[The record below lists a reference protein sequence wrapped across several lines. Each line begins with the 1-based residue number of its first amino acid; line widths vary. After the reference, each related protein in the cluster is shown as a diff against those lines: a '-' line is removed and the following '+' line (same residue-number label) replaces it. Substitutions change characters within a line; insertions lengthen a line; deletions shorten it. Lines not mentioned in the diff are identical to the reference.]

1 MLVNLAGQGITGS
14 KLEKVCELC
23 DISLNKNTVPGDTN
37 PMNPSGVRVG
47 TAAMT
52 TRGCRGEHMQLIA
65 GFLERAIKITQ
76 DAQAKYGI
84 KLAGFMQGLT
94 DDVNLRESIESLRL
108 DINLFSTQLTWYR
121 LH

>member
-1 MLVNLAGQGITGS
+1 LVNLAKQGITGS

-52 TRGCRGEHMQLIA
+52 TRGCRGEHMQTIA

-76 DAQAKYGI
+76 DAQAKYGV
-84 KLAGFMQGLT
+84 KLAGFIQGLT
-94 DDVNLRESIESLRL
+94 DDQNIQALINELRL
-108 DINLFSTQLTWYR
+108 DVNLFSTGLSWYCR
-121 LH
+121 V